1 MAKTFK
7 GRVVVPGTVTA
18 KALVSHGGFNTLA
31 SYQSALMFGDKDVKC
46 GDQNNPD
53 IYKKPMI
60 GVALCLPQTIGS
72 TTGGMVFYTA
82 GALGKLPACM
92 CFSKP
97 IRRRHP
103 LRRVDG
109 DAYARCRFSRRRV
122 PRICQDR
129 HERHA
134 RRGWDGD
141 GRMKCAIYGAGSL
154 GTVLGAYMTKGGVP
168 VELVNRNRAHVDA
181 LREKGAHITGTVDF
195 STPVTAI
202 TPEEITAPYDVIFL
216 MTKQLHNKE
225 VVTFLKPLL
234 APDGVIVTFQ
244 NGIPEPGIAEIVG
257 ESHTIGCVV
266 EWGATM
272 DAPGECVLTSDP
284 DSLSFHMGGMQGV
297 SDAKLAEVRSLLEK
311 MCPVAMEDNL
321 LGARW
326 SKLLINATFSGLGT
340 VVGGVFGDVSE
351 KKDARRVAVR
361 CMKECIDVGH
371 AAGATFA
378 PVQGKDLTKLFYY
391 KNGFKRAIAE
401 LLVPIAMKKHRA
413 IEPSMLQDLKKGKPC
428 EIDAIN
434 GVVCEWGRKCGV
446 PTPINDRIVE
456 IVKKEQTGEL
466 PLEEKN
472 IRFFDDLL

>member
-1 MAKTFK
+1 
-7 GRVVVPGTVTA
+7 
-18 KALVSHGGFNTLA
+18 
-31 SYQSALMFGDKDVKC
+31 
-46 GDQNNPD
+46 
-53 IYKKPMI
+53 
-60 GVALCLPQTIGS
+60 
-72 TTGGMVFYTA
+72 
-82 GALGKLPACM
+82 
-92 CFSKP
+92 
-97 IRRRHP
+97 
-103 LRRVDG
+103 
-109 DAYARCRFSRRRV
+109 
-122 PRICQDR
+122 
-129 HERHA
+129 
-134 RRGWDGD
+134 
-141 GRMKCAIYGAGSL
+141 MKCAIYGAGSL

-202 TPEEITAPYDVIFL
+202 TPEEMTAPYDVIFL

-297 SDAKLAEVRSLLEK
+297 SDTKLAEVRSLLEK

-391 KNGFKRAIAE
+391 KNGFKRSIAE
-401 LLVPIAMKKHRA
+401 FLVPIAMKKHRA

-456 IVKKEQTGEL
+456 IVKKEQAGEL